1 MERLKSKN
9 KKVTFRMTSILKFG
23 LDFVFLLFAFLF
35 FMLPVNVT
43 GADNKGPQTFHVTK
57 KPEIQQVK
65 PKKPVKIKLHR
76 NANGEYTWD
85 LTGDSVDEIV
95 RADTRLKKLLKL
107 E

>member
-1 MERLKSKN
+1 MERLKLKN
-9 KKVTFRMTSILKFG
+9 KKAKFRMTSILKFE
-23 LDFVFLLFAFLF
+23 LSFLFLLFAFLF
-35 FMLPVNVT
+35 FALPVAT

-65 PKKPVKIKLHR
+65 PKKPVRIKLHR